1 MSTFMPSSAAL
12 SSALRRSGL
21 VAAAAAATALAAIGI
36 PLAIAA
42 PTAVPP
48 SDTQGYVDSTARC
61 TKPDTAVMF
70 GTTDTS
76 RVAICKTAAGAFE
89 YRGVRV
95 RDGAKLIATATQT
108 SDSTY
113 IVKNDGVTYTVTP
126 TALSVTAGG
135 STFRT
140 ESWLDYHG
148 AQAPASV
155 TTSSKPSTSGSTSA
169 STSAAP
175 TTSSSPTTSSA
186 PSSSAPST
194 SASASASTQATA
206 SATPGLTT
214 SAPKTS
220 AAPLPPLPAE
230 VGGSGKTG

>member
-1 MSTFMPSSAAL
+1 MPSST
-12 SSALRRSGL
+12 LRRSGL
-21 VAAAAAATALAAIGI
+21 VAAAAAATVAVSI

-61 TKPDTAVMF
+61 TKPDTAVVF

-76 RVAICKTAAGAFE
+76 RVAVCKTAAGAYE

-95 RDGAKLIATATQT
+95 RDGAKLITAATQT
-108 SDSTY
+108 SDSTF
-113 IVKNDGVTYTVTP
+113 VAKNDGVTYTVTP

-148 AQAPASV
+148 AQAPASA
-155 TTSSKPSTSGSTSA
+155 TTSSKPSISASASASVSASA

-175 TTSSSPTTSSA
+175 TTSSA
-186 PSSSAPST
+186 PGTSSAPST
-194 SASASASTQATA
+194 SASATA
-206 SATPGLTT
+206 SATPGLT
-214 SAPKTS
+214 SSSPKTS
-220 AAPLPPLPAE
+220 AAPASSAVPLPPLPAE
-230 VGGSGKTG
+230 VGGSTKTG